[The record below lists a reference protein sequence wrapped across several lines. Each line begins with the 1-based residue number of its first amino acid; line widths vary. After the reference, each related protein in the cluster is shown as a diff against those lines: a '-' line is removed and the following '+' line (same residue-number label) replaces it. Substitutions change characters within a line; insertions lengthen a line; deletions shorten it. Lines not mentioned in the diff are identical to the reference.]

1 MELQLSLPL
10 FYFLLLGFAILMY
23 VLLDGFD
30 LGIGILYP
38 WFNSDAEHDHL
49 MRSISHVWDGNE
61 TWLVFGGVILFGAF
75 PLAYAS
81 LASLL
86 YLPIMLMLIGLIFR
100 GVAFEYRFK
109 SLRSKIWWNRAFA
122 MGSSVAAFCQG
133 LMLGAVVQ
141 GIEYSSQSLAGLP
154 WLNPFSLFT
163 GLAVMAG
170 YALLGCTY
178 LTMKSRGDIQQKA
191 ARYGQRLLLF
201 VMLAMLLVSLWTLYS
216 QPAVRGRWFGGWHS
230 LILMLLPLL
239 AVLAARLLF
248 RDLGRVQRQFA
259 ATANINP
266 RHESRPFWL
275 AAALFLLAFAG
286 LVVGLF
292 PYLLPPQLSFGQAA
306 APDSSLRFMLPGIV
320 IFLPLILAYTLWGY
334 HIFRGK
340 VEDFEE
346 GY

>member
-1 MELQLSLPL
+1 MELQLGLPL

-49 MRSISHVWDGNE
+49 MRSVSHVWDGNE
-61 TWLVFGGVILFGAF
+61 TWLVFGGVILFAAF
-75 PLAYAS
+75 PPAYAGI
-81 LASLL
+81 ASLL

-109 SLRSKIWWNRAFA
+109 SSRSKQWWNRAFA
-122 MGSSVAAFCQG
+122 VGSTVAAFCQG
-133 LMLGAVVQ
+133 LMLGVLVQ
-141 GIEYSSQSLAGLP
+141 GVDTVTPQLP
-154 WLNPFSLFT
+154 TLHWLSPFSLFT

-170 YALLGCTY
+170 YALLACTY
-178 LTMKSRGDIQQKA
+178 LTMKSRGAIQQKA

-201 VMLAMLLVSLWTLYS
+201 VMLAMLLVSLWTLFL
-216 QPAVRGRWFGGWHS
+216 QPEIRSRWFGGSYS
-230 LILMLLPLL
+230 LLLMLLPLT
-239 AVLAARLLF
+239 AILAARLLF

-259 ATANINP
+259 AGDIINP
-266 RHESRPFWL
+266 RFESRPFWL
-275 AAALFLLAFAG
+275 AASLFLLAFFG
-286 LVVGLF
+286 LVVGLY
-292 PYLLPPQLSFGQAA
+292 PYLLPRKLSFYAA
-306 APDSSLRFMLPGIV
+306 VAPDSSLTFLLPGV
-320 IFLPLILAYTLWGY
+320 LIFLPLILGYTLWGY

-340 VEDFEE
+340 VEDYEE

>member
-1 MELQLSLPL
+1 MELQLGLPL

-75 PLAYAS
+75 PAAYAS
-81 LASLL
+81 IASML

-109 SLRSKIWWNRAFA
+109 SQRSKIWWNRSFA
-122 MGSSVAAFCQG
+122 IGSSLAAFCQG
-133 LMLGAVVQ
+133 LMLGVLVQ
-141 GIEYSSQSLAGLP
+141 GVDANNLALSSLQ
-154 WLNPFSLFT
+154 WLTPFSLFT

-170 YALLGCTY
+170 YALLACTY
-178 LTMKSRGDIQQKA
+178 LTMKSRGAIQQKA

-201 VMLAMLLVSLWTLYS
+201 VMLCMLLVSLFTLLT
-216 QPAVRGRWFGGWHS
+216 QPEIRVRWFAGGYS
-230 LILMLLPLL
+230 LLLMLLPLAAGL
-239 AVLAARLLF
+239 TARLLF

-259 ATANINP
+259 ADTDINS

-275 AAALFLLAFAG
+275 AATLFLLAFAG

-292 PYLLPPQLSFGQAA
+292 PYLLPRQLSFYAAA
-306 APDSSLRFMLPGIV
+306 APNSSLTFMLPGIL
-320 IFLPLILAYTLWGY
+320 IFVPLILAYTLWGY

-340 VEDFEE
+340 VEDYQE

>member
-1 MELQLSLPL
+1 MELQLSLSL

-23 VLLDGFD
+23 VILDGFD

-75 PLAYAS
+75 PAAYAGI
-81 LASLL
+81 ASTL
-86 YLPIMLMLIGLIFR
+86 YLPIMLMLVGLIFR

-109 SLRSKIWWNRAFA
+109 SNRSRQWWNRSFA
-122 MGSSVAAFCQG
+122 IGSSLAAFCQG

-141 GIEYSSQSLAGLP
+141 GVAPGAIHHSSLQ
-154 WLNPFSLFT
+154 WLTPFTLFT

-178 LTMKSRGDIQQKA
+178 LTMKSRDEIQQKA
-191 ARYGQRLLLF
+191 ARYGQKLLLF
-201 VMLAMLLVSLWTLYS
+201 VMLAMALVSLWTVLM
-216 QPAVRGRWFGGWHS
+216 QPEIRHRWLGGWHAVY
-230 LILMLLPLL
+230 LLPLPL
-239 AVLAARLLF
+239 LSVLAARLLY
-248 RDLGRVQRQFA
+248 RDLGRVQRSFNQSEDI
-259 ATANINP
+259 TS

-275 AAALFLLAFAG
+275 AASLFTLGFAG
-286 LVVGLF
+286 LVVSLF
-292 PYLLPPQLSFGQAA
+292 PYLLPRKLDLFEAA
-306 APDSSLRFMLPGIV
+306 APSSSLLFMLPGVLIFVPV
-320 IFLPLILAYTLWGY
+320 ILGYTFWGY
-334 HIFRGK
+334 RIFKGK

>member
-1 MELQLSLPL
+1 MELQWGLPL

-75 PLAYAS
+75 PAAYAGI
-81 LASLL
+81 ASIL

-109 SLRSKIWWNRAFA
+109 SNRSKIWWNRAFA
-122 MGSSVAAFCQG
+122 IGSSVAAFCQG
-133 LMLGAVVQ
+133 LMLGVLVQ
-141 GIEYSSQSLAGLP
+141 GIDDATTTFSTLH
-154 WLNPFSLFT
+154 WLSPFSLFT

-170 YALLGCTY
+170 YALLGCAY
-178 LTMKSRGDIQQKA
+178 LTMKSRGEIQQKA

-201 VMLAMLLVSLWTLYS
+201 VMLAMLLVSLWTLYW
-216 QPAVRGRWFGGWHS
+216 QPEIRQRWFGGSYS
-230 LILMLLPLL
+230 LLLMLLPLAAL
-239 AVLAARLLF
+239 LAARLLF

-259 ATANINP
+259 AEVTINP

-275 AAALFLLAFAG
+275 AASLFLLAFAG

-292 PYLLPPQLSFGQAA
+292 PYLLPRELSFYAAA
-306 APDSSLRFMLPGIV
+306 APDSSLAFMLPGV
-320 IFLPLILAYTLWGY
+320 LIFLPLILAYTLWGY

-340 VEDFEE
+340 VEDYEE

>member
-1 MELQLSLPL
+1 MELQLGLPL

-30 LGIGILYP
+30 LGMGILYP
-38 WFNSDAEHDHL
+38 WFNTDAEHDHL

-81 LASLL
+81 IASLL

-109 SLRSKIWWNRAFA
+109 SHTSKVWWNRAFA
-122 MGSSVAAFCQG
+122 AGSSLAAFCQG
-133 LMLGAVVQ
+133 LMLGVIVQ
-141 GIEYSSQSLAGLP
+141 GVDGSSLTQSSLQ
-154 WLNPFSLFT
+154 WLTPFSLFT
-163 GLAVMAG
+163 ALAVMAG
-170 YALLGCTY
+170 YALLACTY
-178 LTMKSRGDIQQKA
+178 LTMKSRGAIQQKA
-191 ARYGQRLLLF
+191 ARYGQRLLIF
-201 VMLAMLLVSLWTLYS
+201 VMLAMLLVSLWTLYQ
-216 QPAVRGRWFGGWHS
+216 QPDIRSRWFGGVYS
-230 LILMLLPLL
+230 LALMVLPLL

-248 RDLGRVQRQFA
+248 RDLARVQRQFGA
-259 ATANINP
+259 EQAINN

-275 AAALFLLAFAG
+275 SASLFLLAFAG
-286 LVVGLF
+286 LVVGLY
-292 PYLLPPQLSFGQAA
+292 PYLLPRQLSFYAAA
-306 APDSSLRFMLPGIV
+306 APDSSLGFMLPGV
-320 IFLPLILAYTLWGY
+320 MIFLPLILAYTLWGY

-340 VEDFEE
+340 IEDYEE

>member
-1 MELQLSLPL
+1 MELQLGLPL

-49 MRSISHVWDGNE
+49 MRSVSHVWDGNE

-75 PLAYAS
+75 PAAYAGITS
-81 LASLL
+81 IL
-86 YLPIMLMLIGLIFR
+86 YLPIMLMLVGLIFR
-100 GVAFEYRFK
+100 GVSFEYRFK
-109 SLRSKIWWNRAFA
+109 SHSSKIWWNRAFA
-122 MGSSVAAFCQG
+122 IGSSLAAFCQG
-133 LMLGAVVQ
+133 LMLGVLVQ
-141 GIEYSSQSLAGLP
+141 GVDSNTLAVSSLQ
-154 WLNPFSLFT
+154 WLTPFTLFT

-216 QPAVRGRWFGGWHS
+216 QAEIRSRWFDSGYTVP
-230 LILMLLPLL
+230 LLLLPLL
-239 AVLAARLLF
+239 AILCARLLF

-259 ATANINP
+259 AASSINS

-275 AAALFLLAFAG
+275 AASLFVLAFAG

-292 PYLLPPQLSFGQAA
+292 PYLLPRQLTFYQAA
-306 APDSSLRFMLPGIV
+306 SPDSSLQFMLPGV
-320 IFLPLILAYTLWGY
+320 LIFVPLILAYTLWGY

>member
-1 MELQLSLPL
+1 MELQLGLPL

-75 PLAYAS
+75 PPAYAS
-81 LASLL
+81 IASLL

-109 SLRSKIWWNRAFA
+109 SNTSRQWWNRAFA
-122 MGSSVAAFCQG
+122 IGSSLAAFCQG
-133 LMLGAVVQ
+133 LMLGVLVQ
-141 GIEYSSQSLAGLP
+141 GVDSDTIALSSLQ
-154 WLNPFSLFT
+154 WLTPFSLFT

-170 YALLGCTY
+170 YALLACTY

-201 VMLAMLLVSLWTLYS
+201 VMLSMLLVSLWTLWL
-216 QPAVRGRWFGGWHS
+216 QPDIRQRWFGGTHTPA
-230 LILMLLPLL
+230 LMLLPLL

-259 ATANINP
+259 ADSDINR

-275 AAALFLLAFAG
+275 AASLFLLAFAG

-292 PYLLPPQLSFGQAA
+292 PYLLPRQLSFYAAA
-306 APDSSLRFMLPGIV
+306 APDASLSFMLPGV
-320 IFLPLILAYTLWGY
+320 LIFVPLILAYTLWGY

>member
-1 MELQLSLPL
+1 MELHFSLPL

-30 LGIGILYP
+30 LGMGILYP

-61 TWLVFGGVILFGAF
+61 TWLVFGGVVLFAAF
-75 PLAYAS
+75 PAAYADI
-81 LASLL
+81 ASLL

-109 SLRSKIWWNRAFA
+109 SERSKQWWNRAFA
-122 MGSSVAAFCQG
+122 IGSTVAAFCQG
-133 LMLGAVVQ
+133 VMLGVLVQ
-141 GIEYSSQSLAGLP
+141 GVDTDALALSSLY
-154 WLNPFSLFT
+154 WLSPFSLFT
-163 GLAVMAG
+163 GIAVMAG
-170 YALLGCTY
+170 YALLACAY
-178 LTMKSRGDIQQKA
+178 LTMKSRGAIQQKA

-201 VMLAMLLVSLWTLYS
+201 VMLAMLLVSLFTLYL
-216 QPAVRGRWFGGWHS
+216 QPEIRSRWFGGS
-230 LILMLLPLL
+230 YTLLLMLLPLL
-239 AVLAARLLF
+239 AILAARLLF

-259 ATANINP
+259 ADKPINM

-275 AAALFLLAFAG
+275 AASLFLLAFAG

-292 PYLLPPQLSFGQAA
+292 PYLLPRQLSFYTAA
-306 APDSSLRFMLPGIV
+306 APDSSLLFLLPGV
-320 IFLPLILAYTLWGY
+320 LIFLPLILAYTLWGY

-340 VEDFEE
+340 IEDYEE